1 MRMHYLHT
9 KVIQELKKK
18 FYNVPIIIIIRRDD
32 YSRNACANSKETL
45 YRGRQLRNKRS
56 TTIFSRKRTRLI
68 RACRNRQDRRSRSA
82 RDYSH
87 HHYRSDS
94 LSLHRAITVPAKSY

>member
-1 MRMHYLHT
+1 MHLHT
-9 KVIQELKKK
+9 KITQELKKK
-18 FYNVPIIIIIRRDD
+18 FYNVPIIIRRDD
-32 YSRNACANSKETL
+32 YSRNAFANSKETL

-68 RACRNRQDRRSRSA
+68 RACHNRQDRRLRSWLV
-82 RDYSH
+82 RDYPH